1 MKLLLIDG
9 NSIMNRAFYGIRLLT
24 NKNGFPTNALTGFI
38 NIYVKLLNE
47 DKPDRVAA
55 AFDLKAPTFRHK
67 LYDQYKA
74 GRHAMPDEL
83 VRQMPVIKDILRGLG
98 ISIVETEGYE
108 ADDIIGT
115 LSAAAAAQNADCI
128 IMTGDRDSF
137 QLVNEHVTV
146 RLASNKDDIY
156 YTPEKINEVYGV
168 TPREMLEVKALQ
180 GDTSDNI
187 PGVAGI
193 GEKTALSLIQRYHS
207 IQYIYEHIGEI
218 DVTKSVRAKLEAG
231 RDSAELSRTLGE
243 ICLSVPIST
252 ALDDYK
258 LGSGNRPE
266 IVGILRELQMN
277 GAIKKLGLE
286 GIAPQFPLNC
296 PSLTASPNSS
306 QDPAVSPQPSSN
318 NSEKAENNTSSGSK
332 IIKDDVPYDESAI
345 DIISVNDEIC
355 AFQGCKKIEDDLKAI
370 LESDSPKH
378 TDNVKVLYTYC
389 IERGIELRNVTFDT
403 TLAAYLLDV
412 NAKTYEID
420 RLFDEYHI
428 AYEPDRPNSRILAQ
442 TALNKTLY
450 TQICEQGMLKVLREI
465 EIPLAEVLASM
476 EHEGVLLDTDALNA
490 FGEELL
496 PKISELTEDVY
507 RLAGHEFN
515 IGSPKQLSAVLFSE
529 LGLPAGKKKS
539 TGYSTDSETLEAIID
554 KHPIIAPILEYRK
567 LTKLYNT
574 YVKGLQG
581 AVSEDGRMYT
591 TFKQTETRTGRISSA
606 EPNIQNIPVR
616 TEIGRNFRKFFVA
629 APGKVLCDADYS
641 QIELRVL
648 ASLAKDEVMI
658 RTFLDNRDIHAETA
672 ESVFRKTEGQD
683 PHDLRRKAKAVNFG
697 IVYGIGPFSLAKDI
711 GSTLSDAKQYIED
724 YLRHFSGVDKYM
736 NAITKS
742 AEADGYAVTYFG
754 RRRFIP
760 EILSTNKTVKA
771 LGTRIARNTPI
782 QGTAADI
789 IKLAMVKVY
798 QRLKH
803 ELPEAKLILQVH
815 DELIVEVPEGSSQKA
830 LEILKEEMQ
839 NAAKLDV
846 PLLVDA
852 KTGKNWYETH

>member
-9 NSIMNRAFYGIRLLT
+9 NSIMNRAFYGIRMLT
-24 NKNGFPTNALTGFI
+24 NKSGFPTNALTGFL

-47 DKPDRVAA
+47 DKPDRIAA

-67 LYDQYKA
+67 LYCQYKA

-115 LSAAAAAQNADCI
+115 LSAAAAAQNAECV

-180 GDTSDNI
+180 GDSSDNI

-193 GEKTALSLIQRYHS
+193 GEKTALSLIQRYHT
-207 IQYIYEHIGEI
+207 IQYIYEHLEEL

-231 RDSAELSRTLGE
+231 KGSAELSRTLGE

-258 LGSGNRPE
+258 PGSGNRSE
-266 IVGILRELQMN
+266 VVGILRELQMN

-296 PSLTASPNSS
+296 SSLTAASANSS
-306 QDPAVSPQPSSN
+306 TDAQTAVSTEEN
-318 NSEKAENNTSSGSK
+318 AENITSVGSV
-332 IIKDDVPYDESAI
+332 IVKDEVPYDESAI
-345 DIISVNDEIC
+345 DIISINDEIC
-355 AFQGCKKIEDDLKAI
+355 AFRGCKKIEDDLKSI
-370 LESDSPKH
+370 LESDSHKH
-378 TDNVKVLYTYC
+378 TDNAKALYTYC

-412 NAKTYEID
+412 NAKSYEID

-442 TALNKTLY
+442 TLLNKTLY
-450 TQICEQGMLKVLREI
+450 AQICDQGMLKVLREI

-476 EHEGVLLDTDALNA
+476 EHEGVLLDTAALNA
-490 FGEELL
+490 FGEDLL
-496 PKISELTEDVY
+496 PKISEITENVY

-539 TGYSTDSETLEAIID
+539 TGYSTDSETLEAIAD
-554 KHPIIAPILEYRK
+554 KHPIIAPILEYRR

-581 AVSEDGRMYT
+581 AVSADGRMYT

-616 TEIGRNFRKFFVA
+616 TEIGRNFRKFFIA

-798 QRLKH
+798 QRLKR

-815 DELIVEVPEGSSQKA
+815 DELIVEVPEASSQKA

-852 KTGKNWYETH
+852 KTGKNWFETH